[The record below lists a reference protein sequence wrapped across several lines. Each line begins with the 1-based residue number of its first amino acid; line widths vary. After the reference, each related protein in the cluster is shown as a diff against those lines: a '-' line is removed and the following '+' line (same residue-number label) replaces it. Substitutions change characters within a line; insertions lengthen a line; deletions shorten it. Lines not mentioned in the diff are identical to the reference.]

1 MINNRRPRCH
11 KHPGRRF
18 CFADIWKT
26 AACPAFE
33 KISLQV
39 RNIARIG
46 TSHSLILIGKARVN
60 ADPIVSAIVLANE
73 FSELLEAK
81 ATVKRH

>member
-1 MINNRRPRCH
+1 MSQASRPAILFLLIFGKRL
-11 KHPGRRF
+11 RALFLR
-18 CFADIWKT
+18 A
-26 AACPAFE
+26 
-33 KISLQV
+33 SLQA

-60 ADPIVSAIVLANE
+60 ADPIVSAIILANE

>member
-1 MINNRRPRCH
+1 MFLLIFGKQLR
-11 KHPGRRF
+11 
-18 CFADIWKT
+18 ALL
-26 AACPAFE
+26 

-60 ADPIVSAIVLANE
+60 ADPIVGAIVLANE

-81 ATVKRH
+81 VAIKHR